1 MNWLKH
7 LSIYFFILIYSFGN
21 AQSLVKI
28 KLNIKLRPVE
38 HYKHHLKKC
47 DVIIYKDNL
56 MKDSI
61 RLRGYKLK
69 NKIKSSGFYKIQFK
83 KEGYVTKHIVI
94 NANNFPDNR
103 KNKYK
108 LKAQLSLF
116 RYSENEKVGFLKKEP
131 ISIAYYNE
139 ISGDLVWDFEYNR
152 SIIEKIIHA
161 QTKAK

>member
-56 MKDSI
+56 MKDS
-61 RLRGYKLK
+61 GSKT
-69 NKIKSSGFYKIQFK
+69 S
-83 KEGYVTKHIVI
+83 
-94 NANNFPDNR
+94 FP
-103 KNKYK
+103 
-108 LKAQLSLF
+108 L
-116 RYSENEKVGFLKKEP
+116 
-131 ISIAYYNE
+131 
-139 ISGDLVWDFEYNR
+139 
-152 SIIEKIIHA
+152 
-161 QTKAK
+161 